1 MKADETQNG
10 ATSFL
15 QTNSISFNSSNHMK
29 YNGLIEQSF
38 YKKLFNDLSQLFNY
52 VYADAPPF
60 TIVHHIVTVIRL
72 LQIGG
77 PSLCAGYYSL
87 WSNSD
92 SARDTVSILSIF
104 FHLIPPSGRDIASVY
119 FLIIYI
125 VILVCLLTLLF
136 VSAVVYRK
144 SANLPS
150 IIPPIISFYFAFFG
164 VILHPIAFE
173 LAFSELGR
181 AIFEESHYSVVPL
194 VILFVISFA
203 ISLLYFWIF
212 LMIAQQSIMF
222 RPNSLL
228 TVCSQPQTITF
239 VLQLVI
245 TVFTGFPETLTDKTN
260 FQGIMLV
267 FAGIAYFASIYNAF
281 FYGGIVSP
289 VMTAAFLSTCITSGI
304 NCFINAIILFINK
317 QATLIFVIIYIILF
331 IVVFV
336 VSLVLWNKK
345 RTKHLQILDGILDDV
360 SRFDDI
366 KSVNTFVN
374 LAVDGFYVAHPVCIN
389 WQFLKLGIEKWP
401 QNQMTWFVYAK
412 FVSIYPEETQTL
424 AWIFRMIVTKKV
436 KGSAAKT
443 VKEQS
448 LSVARQREPN
458 LSTDLKSKLNSVSK
472 HVTST
477 KHKLRHVWDL
487 AIQGNINDMEAATK
501 RAISE
506 IEKSDAELL
515 HVIHQ
520 FPNNRFVTRQY
531 ARFCSELKA
540 DRQAYMDMIEKTR
553 MLQRGITV
561 NKDQAHEFGL
571 AVFHQLPD
579 KINISKDSNA
589 LQGQGTE
596 SMTTSQMEIETEDE
610 NNQGADDSLIL
621 VQRIDSLVIP
631 ATRYSIVYRL
641 IMVLILFVAP
651 AIFFFVYTPIYQN
664 SLTEPLQ
671 YVQHIT
677 MIRTL
682 LYQITAFS
690 ETRVYEAL
698 DFFSPPKITTRTKE
712 DLEKYGGYWDTRD
725 ELISITSQVSLTMQ
739 QVEEFR
745 TYQSNSKYIAQGK
758 SNLFD
763 SVVNYSYYV
772 GLNST
777 NQMITVQNGLADFV
791 LQQKDIV
798 EENVSLPDSIVNSSV
813 TLNLIINLPEMANRI
828 DDTLNCLTQFITEKD
843 NNYQKLFKIIMI
855 SVICFCVVV
864 FLIGLIVQ
872 LVWINSNKEQVYKCL
887 TALPK
892 NAVSALTENLRVLK
906 KEAENSS
913 TANANTE
920 MNKQEDNIMK
930 IFVIGGSSS
939 STKMIDAILLITS
952 SIVMIGM
959 HVGCT
964 IVFITLLQ
972 SQSKY
977 IRQNSPHLNYLQ
989 GAYSNAIGCASSL
1002 ILLGINANET
1012 RRVGPMTREYILDQY
1027 QTRINAALNYY
1038 HLARFG
1044 GQSADDPPYSGF
1056 LDGVEYAQQQ
1066 IVCDDKENTPDL
1078 LEISKCYSPDLLY
1091 ILIQSVWESKIKPFQ
1106 QTTKQGLGDELAM
1119 NIIWSFLIFPIYYAF
1134 FNPMA
1139 MSIVGN
1145 IENHLKEL
1153 RNNDLVGFVIMFAIA
1168 IIFEIIATIQAL
1180 RIEKHMKKVLRL
1192 LLHVPTKIVMQT
1204 PKIMRILGGDFKKQR
1219 GDGATRDNE
1228 FFRSV
1233 VQNLPDAVLVSN
1245 AEMKIETVNKSFI
1258 RVMSV
1263 EETEVIGKTLN
1274 EFFGDKFNGN
1284 VQNLLQVANG
1294 GKSKTENLCYHKEG
1308 TEVNLEA
1315 TSYLINQHP
1324 VILFRDTTQTV
1335 RYNTLIKEEKSKSD
1349 VLLSSI
1355 LPPSLVK
1362 RVQAGEQNISFAV
1375 QTATIVFM
1383 DIVSF
1388 TPWCGSLPADKVM
1401 ATLNNLFRRF
1411 DAALAREPTMT
1422 KIKCIGDCYMAAGG
1436 VFAEVNQPAEH
1447 AKEVVMFGLDSLQCI
1462 LDLNEELNEK
1472 LQIRVGIN
1480 TGGPIVAGV
1489 LGIGKPTFE
1498 IIGPAINMAQQMEHH
1513 GVPMQVHVSRSV
1525 YELIYGDTFVIKER
1539 GVVEVK
1545 GGSVVTYLVS
1555 KSK

>member
-38 YKKLFNDLSQLFNY
+38 YKKLYNDLSLLFNY
-52 VYADAPPF
+52 VYSDAPSF

-87 WSNSD
+87 WSESD
-92 SARDTVSILSIF
+92 SAHNTVSILSIF
-104 FHLIPPSGRDIASVY
+104 FHLIPPSGRDVASVY
-119 FLIIYI
+119 FLVIYI
-125 VILVCLLTLLF
+125 IILVLLLTLLF

-144 SANLPS
+144 SANLPD
-150 IIPPIISFYFAFFG
+150 IVPPIISFYFASFG

-181 AIFEESHYSVVPL
+181 AIFEKSTYSVVPL

-203 ISLLYFWIF
+203 ISLFYFWIF

-245 TVFTGFPETLTDKTN
+245 TVFTGFPETLTDKTQ
-260 FQGIMLV
+260 FQGVMLV
-267 FAGIAYFASIYNAF
+267 IAGIAYFASIYNAF

-289 VMTAAFLSTCITSGI
+289 TMTAAFLATCITSGI
-304 NCFINAIILFINK
+304 SCLMFAIILFMK
-317 QATLIFVIIYIILF
+317 KKAGLIFVIVYIILF

-336 VSLVLWNKK
+336 VSMIIWNKK

-366 KSVNTFVN
+366 RSVNNFVN
-374 LAVDGFYVAHPVCIN
+374 LAVDGFYVAHPVCLN

-401 QNQMTWFVYAK
+401 ENQITWFIYAK

-436 KGSAAKT
+436 KGSSAKT

-448 LSVARQREPN
+448 LTIARQREPN

-501 RAISE
+501 RAIQE

-531 ARFCSELKA
+531 ARFCRELKA
-540 DRQAYMDMIEKTR
+540 DRQAYLDMIEKTR

-589 LQGQGTE
+589 IQGQGTE

-610 NNQGADDSLIL
+610 NNQEADDSLIL

-631 ATRYSIVYRL
+631 STRYSIVYRI
-641 IMVLILFVAP
+641 IMVLVLFVVP
-651 AIFFFVYTPIYQN
+651 AIFVFVYTPIYEAG
-664 SLTEPLQ
+664 LAEPLDHIQ
-671 YVQHIT
+671 YIT
-677 MIRTL
+677 MIRTF
-682 LYQITAFS
+682 LYQVTAYS
-690 ETRVYEAL
+690 AQRIYEAVN
-698 DFFSPPKITTRTKE
+698 FFPLASNYKTTEKE
-712 DLEKYGGYWDTRD
+712 LSQYGGSWDTRE
-725 ELISITSQVSLTMQ
+725 ELITITSSISATMQ
-739 QVEEFR
+739 NVEEFR
-745 TYQSNSKYIAQGK
+745 TFSASSKYIDQAK

-763 SVVNYSYYV
+763 SVLNYSYYV
-772 GLNST
+772 GLNATS
-777 NQMITVQNGLADFV
+777 QMITVQNGLADFV
-791 LQQKDIV
+791 LQQKTLVENNTEITADIV
-798 EENVSLPDSIVNSSV
+798 NTSV
-813 TLNLIINLPEMANRI
+813 MLNLIINVPDMARRI
-828 DDTLNCLTQFITEKD
+828 DNSLECLTNYLSEKD
-843 NNYQKLFKIIMI
+843 DSHQKLLKYLMI
-855 SVICFCVVV
+855 GIVCFCVLV

-872 LVWINSNKEQVYKCL
+872 IVWINSNKEQVYKCL

-913 TANANTE
+913 TTNANTE

-930 IFVIGGSSS
+930 IFVVGGSSS
-939 STKMIDAILLITS
+939 STKMLDAILLITS
-952 SIVMIGM
+952 SLVMIAM

-964 IVFITLLQ
+964 VVFLRLLQ
-972 SQSKY
+972 SQSEY

-989 GAYSNAIGCASSL
+989 GAYSMAIGSAGAI
-1002 ILLGINANET
+1002 ILLMANNNYT
-1012 RRVGPMTREYILDQY
+1012 YKVGPMTKEYLLSEY
-1027 QTRINAALNYY
+1027 NARIESALNYY
-1038 HLARFG
+1038 HKARFG
-1044 GQSADDPPYSGF
+1044 SEAVEDPPYSGF
-1056 LDGVEYAQQQ
+1056 LDGVEYAKNQMD
-1066 IVCDDKENTPDL
+1066 CKDAENTPNL
-1078 LEISKCYSPDLLY
+1078 LEISKCYSSDLLY
-1091 ILIQSVWESKIKPFQ
+1091 ILIESVWDSKIVPFYY
-1106 QTTKQGLGDELAM
+1106 TNAEGIEYEEVYS
-1119 NIIWSFLIFPIYYAF
+1119 IIWSFLTFPIYYAF
-1134 FNPMA
+1134 FYPMA
-1139 MSIVGN
+1139 MSIVDN
-1145 IENHLKEL
+1145 IKDHLIDQKNSEL
-1153 RNNDLVGFVIMFAIA
+1153 PGFIVMFAIA
-1168 IIFEIIATIQAL
+1168 IIFEIIATVQAL
-1180 RIEKHMKKVLRL
+1180 RIENHMRKVLRL

-1204 PKIMRILGGDFKKQR
+1204 PKIMRILSGDFKKQR

-1233 VQNLPDAVLVSN
+1233 VQNLPDAVLVAN
-1245 AEMKIETVNKSFI
+1245 AEMKIESVNKSFI
-1258 RVMSV
+1258 RIISV
-1263 EETEVIGKTLN
+1263 EESEIVGKTLN
-1274 EFFGDKFNGN
+1274 DFFNDKFNGN
-1284 VQNLLQVANG
+1284 TAPLLQVANG
-1294 GKSKTENLCYHKEG
+1294 GKSKTENLVYHKD
-1308 TEVNLEA
+1308 TEANLEA
-1315 TSYLINQHP
+1315 TSYLINQHI

-1401 ATLNNLFRRF
+1401 ATLNNLFRKF
-1411 DAALAREPTMT
+1411 DAACNREKTMT

-1447 AKEVVMFGLDSLQCI
+1447 AKEVVTFGLDSLDCVT
-1462 LDLNEELNEK
+1462 ELNAELGEK

-1555 KSK
+1555 KTK